1 MSAPI
6 RVVLVDDHPVVRQG
20 LAAIVNLEDDIEVVG
35 EAENG
40 EEAIDL
46 VRQLQPEVMLMDLQM
61 PVLDGVEATKRI
73 HAQFPE
79 VHVIILTTFGDDEYI
94 YDGIAAGARGYLLK
108 DALPDQLV
116 EAIRVAHRGESL
128 LTPEVAARI
137 LDRFS
142 SMMIQRDAKTLLP
155 SKPAVVRGGVS
166 KLTAREQEVLGLMGQ
181 GARNKD
187 IAAALV
193 ITERTVKIH
202 VSNIFSKLNVNN
214 RTEAVTVALK
224 LGLIDYLSD

>member
-1 MSAPI
+1 MSTPI

-40 EEAIDL
+40 QEAIDL
-46 VRQLQPEVMLMDLQM
+46 VRRLQPEVVLMDLQM

-73 HAQFPE
+73 HARFPA

-94 YDGIAAGARGYLLK
+94 YEGIAAGARGYLLK
-108 DALPDQLV
+108 DAPPDQLV

-142 SMMIQRDAKTLLP
+142 SMMIQRDVKTPSSLP
-155 SKPAVVRGGVS
+155 VAAGGAS
-166 KLTAREQEVLGLMGQ
+166 RLTAREREVLALMGQ

-202 VSNIFSKLNVNN
+202 ASNIFSKLNVNN

-224 LGLIDYLSD
+224 LGLISYLSD